1 MMIMPPDTGP
11 NQAASADPDH
21 PDHSDHSDHPDDPPV
36 LPDRSPAD
44 SDAAWG
50 DEPEPDDDERLTL
63 DRPPHWDSA

>member
-1 MMIMPPDTGP
+1 MPPDTGP
-11 NQAASADPDH
+11 NQAASAD
-21 PDHSDHSDHPDDPPV
+21 PDDPPV

-50 DEPEPDDDERLTL
+50 DQPGPDDDERLTL

>member
-11 NQAASADPDH
+11 NQAASADP
-21 PDHSDHSDHPDDPPV
+21 DHPDDPPV

-50 DEPEPDDDERLTL
+50 DQPEPDDDERLTL

>member
-11 NQAASADPDH
+11 NQAASAGADH
-21 PDHSDHSDHPDDPPV
+21 PDHPPV

-50 DEPEPDDDERLTL
+50 DQPEPDDDERLTL

>member
-11 NQAASADPDH
+11 NQAASANAASADP
-21 PDHSDHSDHPDDPPV
+21 DHPDDPPV
-36 LPDRSPAD
+36 LPDQNPAD

-50 DEPEPDDDERLTL
+50 DQPGPDDDERLTL